1 MAKRR
6 RQIKKQRKVAE
17 DTGGAPRAADGMVED
32 IGEQVPDEELIRP
45 REERREESEAYAE
58 MPAPRSDPGRPVRED
73 KTVPVPGG
81 WFAMNKGNLLLGLL
95 VLYVLLLG
103 LGTAGELFEV
113 EWILHL
119 PIFR

>member
-6 RQIKKQRKVAE
+6 RQIKKQRKAAE

-32 IGEQVPDEELIRP
+32 VGEQIPDEELVLP
-45 REERREESEAYAE
+45 QEEKRVETVDEA
-58 MPAPRSDPGRPVRED
+58 PVMVSPTGPEGFAGTD
-73 KTVPVPGG
+73 TPPPVPAG
-81 WFAMNKGNLLLGLL
+81 WFGRNKENFLLGLL

-119 PIFR
+119 PIFK